1 HGLET
6 GRQPIDVFVTKL
18 DGYMK
23 YYCEG
28 GFGNPQGLDGLEW
41 VSQGAWT
48 MLYERFGNYPP
59 LYLYADNQRK
69 PSTTFSIAQNRHSQ
83 NLSNQRRW

>member
-1 HGLET
+1 MSHGLET

-28 GFGNPQGLDGLEW
+28 GSGNPQGLDGLEW
-41 VSQGAWT
+41 VSLEPGICF
-48 MLYERFGNYPP
+48 MSGSGNC
-59 LYLYADNQRK
+59 LRSFYLYFFFLVGEK
-69 PSTTFSIAQNRHSQ
+69 
-83 NLSNQRRW
+83 